1 MLNTDYVFNI
11 KKDFYMKRILL
22 VGWILTVLLS
32 FTGCGEKPYEFENPV
47 DEIESIEIVFAENS
61 LEFTVV
67 KTLSET
73 EKNDFI
79 EKFQKIE
86 FDRYIIG
93 DPFSVYGNA
102 VKISYQNGD
111 YEMVCHY
118 WADYVKNGEIH
129 FLWKNCD
136 EKEFNEL
143 LNSFL
148 K

>member
-1 MLNTDYVFNI
+1 M
-11 KKDFYMKRILL
+11 KKIFLIFFCLILL
-22 VGWILTVLLS
+22 
-32 FTGCGEKPYEFENPV
+32 TGCSSKPYEFENPV

-61 LEFTVV
+61 LEYTVV

-93 DPFSVYGNA
+93 DPMSVYGNA

-111 YEMVCHY
+111 YEMVCY
-118 WADYVKNGEIH
+118 CWADYVKNGEVY
-129 FLWKNCD
+129 FRWKNCD

>member
-1 MLNTDYVFNI
+1 MIFFCL
-11 KKDFYMKRILL
+11 IL
-22 VGWILTVLLS
+22 
-32 FTGCGEKPYEFENPV
+32 FTGCSSKPYEFENPV
-47 DEIESIEIVFAENS
+47 DEIEGIEIVFAENS
-61 LEFTVV
+61 LEYTVV

-73 EKNDFI
+73 EKTDFI

-93 DPFSVYGNA
+93 DPMSVYGNA

-111 YEMVCHY
+111 YEMVCYY
-118 WADYVKNGEIH
+118 WADYVKNGEIY